1 MSNRFEGE
9 SMGRP
14 SAAAA
19 SAFDT
24 PFAAKSAGT
33 VTAPVD
39 ARRGRRLS
47 PADREKSIADA
58 AVTFF
63 SDHGFEGQTRELAA
77 TIGITQP
84 LLYRY
89 FPSKEALIER
99 VYQEV
104 FVGRWDPFW
113 EEMIVD
119 RRVDL
124 EARLARFYVSYAK
137 IILTPEWVRL
147 FMFSGLKGLDFNGRY
162 LRMLRARIF
171 ERIIG
176 ELRHEFAR
184 LSIKDAPPTDIEIEM
199 IWGLHAS
206 IFYLGVRQFIYGMP
220 LASSVDAIIAAKVKT
235 FLHGVPEIL
244 PPIQEMGWAHK
255 SEDVVATEGP
265 N

>member
-1 MSNRFEGE
+1 MSNRLRV
-9 SMGRP
+9 SVGRP

-89 FPSKEALIER
+89 F
-99 VYQEV
+99 
-104 FVGRWDPFW
+104 
-113 EEMIVD
+113 
-119 RRVDL
+119 
-124 EARLARFYVSYAK
+124 
-137 IILTPEWVRL
+137 
-147 FMFSGLKGLDFNGRY
+147 
-162 LRMLRARIF
+162 RAR
-171 ERIIG
+171 R
-176 ELRHEFAR
+176 R
-184 LSIKDAPPTDIEIEM
+184 
-199 IWGLHAS
+199 
-206 IFYLGVRQFIYGMP
+206 
-220 LASSVDAIIAAKVKT
+220 
-235 FLHGVPEIL
+235 
-244 PPIQEMGWAHK
+244 
-255 SEDVVATEGP
+255 
-265 N
+265 

>member
-1 MSNRFEGE
+1 
-9 SMGRP
+9 
-14 SAAAA
+14 
-19 SAFDT
+19 
-24 PFAAKSAGT
+24 
-33 VTAPVD
+33 
-39 ARRGRRLS
+39 
-47 PADREKSIADA
+47 
-58 AVTFF
+58 
-63 SDHGFEGQTRELAA
+63 
-77 TIGITQP
+77 
-84 LLYRY
+84 
-89 FPSKEALIER
+89 
-99 VYQEV
+99 
-104 FVGRWDPFW
+104 
-113 EEMIVD
+113 MIVD

-235 FLHGVPEIL
+235 FLHGVPGIL
-244 PPIQEMGWAHK
+244 PPNSGNGMGPQE
-255 SEDVVATEGP
+255 
-265 N
+265 